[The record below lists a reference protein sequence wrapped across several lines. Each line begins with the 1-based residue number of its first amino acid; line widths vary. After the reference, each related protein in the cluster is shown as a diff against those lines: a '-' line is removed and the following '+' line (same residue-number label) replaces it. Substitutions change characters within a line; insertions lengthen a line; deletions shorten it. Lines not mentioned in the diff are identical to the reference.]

1 MLPTTD
7 ATVLPNASGAP
18 HKSTSVLA
26 WTTLQH
32 SNHNCNSNL
41 STEHHPNY
49 TTPAPHTKTPVHSWQ
64 SILFRMG

>member
-1 MLPTTD
+1 MPPSTD
-7 ATVLPNASGAP
+7 ATVLPIASGAP

-41 STEHHPNY
+41 STEHHP
-49 TTPAPHTKTPVHSWQ
+49 TQLLPHTQKPLCTAGKASCP
-64 SILFRMG
+64 RMG